1 MQEIQT
7 KLNEFLANESVSMS
21 AFARAIGVSAAAVS
35 QFKNGVY
42 KGDGKQL
49 GEKVAKYI
57 ANYKSK
63 GMAVK
68 NEPNRGE
75 FLLSTDAKMA
85 NFIINEAINER
96 EIALIY
102 GGAGTGKTT
111 ILKEFTKNNPNAVLI
126 EATCH
131 TTANVLLDELCEALK
146 IDGTKSANAKLK
158 AIARFLKDNDKIIL
172 IDEAEHLPLRALED
186 LRRIYDFSRTTMVL
200 CGTEILL
207 NNLMGKNKELRQLY
221 SRICGK
227 WCMQGLSKTECESF
241 YSMGIY
247 EYSKGNFR
255 SSAKLYKK
263 ALRLAELNGCE
274 CDDEIIEKATQMVIL
289 GQV

>member
-1 MQEIQT
+1 MQEIIVR
-7 KLNEFLANESVSMS
+7 LNEFLKDTGIS
-21 AFARAIGVSAAAVS
+21 ASALARAIGVSGAVIS
-35 QFKNGVY
+35 QFRQGVY
-42 KGDGKQL
+42 KGDAKS
-49 GEKVAKYI
+49 VAAKIEKYI
-57 ANYKSK
+57 SNYQNKSETK
-63 GMAVK
+63 SAVLK
-68 NEPNRGE
+68 DEVYA
-75 FLLSTDAKMA
+75 SKDAKMA
-85 NFIINEAINER
+85 KFVISEAINER

-102 GGAGTGKTT
+102 GSAGTGKTT
-111 ILKEFTKNNPNAVLI
+111 ILKEFAKNSPNAVLI

-131 TTANVLLDELCEALK
+131 TTAKVLLEELCEALK
-146 IDGTKSANAKLK
+146 IDGASSINAKLK
-158 AIARFLKDNDKIIL
+158 AVARFLKDNDKIIL

-186 LRRIYDFSRTTMVL
+186 LRRIYDFSHTTMVL

-227 WCMQGLSKTECESF
+227 WCMQGLSEAECESF
-241 YSMGIY
+241 FGTGIY

-274 CDDEIIEKATQMVIL
+274 LDDEIIANATQMVIL
-289 GQV
+289 G